1 MRYLIVRNLTPM
13 CQMLEIAP
21 ETVLRRAGIS
31 PDLLS
36 NEGRGVT
43 ARQFFAIVAAVPE
56 IARRPDLPLF
66 LGQAFARGP
75 FNPPLFAY
83 SCSPDVTTGLER
95 LALFKSLIGP
105 MQLILDHADAGLTL
119 RCESV
124 EPGCALPDV
133 LAAMELVFMV
143 ECTRLFTASHVVP
156 LAVGI
161 PKFQQRQQD
170 LDAMF
175 GVKAH
180 LSEHPLIIFSPQDAA
195 RKLVSEN
202 AGFWRGYEKDLQH
215 QLSEQQN
222 AASVASRVRL
232 CLQELLPSG
241 RCGIEDVCERLQL
254 SRRSLQRHLR
264 SEGQSFRGILDQL
277 RAEIS
282 QTYLAQDQLTVEEIS
297 YLLAYRDPNSFYRAF
312 QSWTGMTPREAR
324 IAQTGH
330 SPRVP
335 LIYSG
340 ANPRST

>member
-1 MRYLIVRNLTPM
+1 MRYPILRNMKPI
-13 CQMLEIAP
+13 CQMLDIAP
-21 ETVLRRAGIS
+21 ESVLRQAGIS
-31 PDLLS
+31 PDLLH

-43 ARQFFAIVAAVPE
+43 AQQFFAIVAAVPQ
-56 IARRPDLPLF
+56 IAQRPDLPL
-66 LGQAFARGP
+66 LVGQALARAP

-105 MQLILDHADAGLTL
+105 IRLILEHSDAGLTL

-124 EPGCALPDV
+124 EPGLALPDV
-133 LAAMELVFMV
+133 LAAIELVLMI

-161 PKFQQRQQD
+161 PAFQQKQD
-170 LDAMF
+170 EMDAMF

-180 LSEHPLIIFSPQDAA
+180 LSELPSITFSPQDAA

-202 AGFWRGYEKDLQH
+202 AGFWQGFEKDLQN
-215 QLSEQQN
+215 QLSEQQS
-222 AASVASRVRL
+222 AAPMAARVRR

-241 RCGIEDVCERLQL
+241 RCGIEDVCERLL
-254 SRRSLQRHLR
+254 MPRRSLQRHLR

-277 RAEIS
+277 RADIS

-312 QSWTGMTPREAR
+312 QAWTGMTPREAR
-324 IAQTGH
+324 QAQAVT
-330 SPRVP
+330 
-335 LIYSG
+335 
-340 ANPRST
+340 